1 MIERP
6 SSNFN
11 DRPSGTAVDMLVL
24 HYTGMESCGVALD
37 RLCDTAAAVS
47 AHYLI
52 DEDSTVYSM
61 VPEDKRAWHAG
72 VAHWRGESNINDRS
86 IGIELVN
93 PGHEFGYRPFPPDQ
107 MTALVSLCL
116 DILSRHAIPAR
127 NVVGHSDVAPVRKQ
141 DPGEHFNW
149 SRLAKAGIGLWPSA
163 MSGEPVEGDN
173 VAHALGEIGY
183 ETADLTA
190 TVTAFQRRFRPENV
204 DGVLDADTAQL
215 IATVRDLFTNSTT

>member
-1 MIERP
+1 MIERASP
-6 SSNFN
+6 NYS

-37 RLCDTAAAVS
+37 RLCDPAAEVS

-52 DEDSTVYSM
+52 DEDGTVYAM

-72 VAHWRGESNINDRS
+72 VAHWRGEANINDRS

-107 MTALVSLCL
+107 MTALVTLCL

-127 NVVGHSDVAPVRKQ
+127 NVVGHSDVAPTRKQ
-141 DPGEHFNW
+141 DPGEHFAW
-149 SRLAKAGIGLWPSA
+149 SRLAKAGIGLWPSS
-163 MSGEPVEGDN
+163 MSTVPVDENTVGP
-173 VAHALGEIGY
+173 ALVEIGY
-183 ETADLTA
+183 EIVDVEAAL
-190 TVTAFQRRFRPENV
+190 TAFQRRFRPETV
-204 DGVLDADTAQL
+204 DGKLDADTAQL
-215 IATVRDLFTNSTT
+215 IATVRDLFTNSAG